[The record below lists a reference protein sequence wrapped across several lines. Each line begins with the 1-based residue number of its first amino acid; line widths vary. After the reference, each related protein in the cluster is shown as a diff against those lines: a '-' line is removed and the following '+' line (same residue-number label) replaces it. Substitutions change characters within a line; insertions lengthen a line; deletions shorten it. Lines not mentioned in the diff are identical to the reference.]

1 MAGFAR
7 NVICLARRF
16 VGVLV
21 GGRLLLTKSGRE
33 LVADAD
39 DRNSSKPG
47 VCRGLGEMPAR
58 SRQAVAHRAWRRE
71 PGVWS

>member
-39 DRNSSKPG
+39 DRNSS
-47 VCRGLGEMPAR
+47 
-58 SRQAVAHRAWRRE
+58 
-71 PGVWS
+71 

>member
-16 VGVLV
+16 VGVSV
-21 GGRLLLTKSGRE
+21 GGRWFLTKSGRE

-39 DRNSSKPG
+39 DRNSS
-47 VCRGLGEMPAR
+47 L
-58 SRQAVAHRAWRRE
+58 
-71 PGVWS
+71 